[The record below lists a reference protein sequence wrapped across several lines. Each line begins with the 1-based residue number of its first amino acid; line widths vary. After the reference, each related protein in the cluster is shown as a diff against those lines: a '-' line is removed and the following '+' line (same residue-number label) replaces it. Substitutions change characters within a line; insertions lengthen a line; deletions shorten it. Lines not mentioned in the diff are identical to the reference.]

1 MGVFAKL
8 LGTTLSKFQLG
19 IGGPQLKNNSGVVE
33 ARNAADSAYAAIA
46 ALLVSIYGDDIVIN
60 AGATESGDS
69 WILTI
74 SRPSTGMTEDVQVIM
89 PPDAAPSPGQALT
102 VGSASSGVITLAWA
116 SVAAGTD
123 LVKVDTTALAFGSSS
138 PVSMFSLAADMVVLK
153 VQVIVDT
160 PFTGGTGPSL
170 SIGISGTASKYMGA
184 TEVDLTAAAST
195 VFEVNP
201 GLVSDG
207 SPESLIATYAANSAT
222 AGAARILVHYCDPS

>member
-19 IGGPQLKNNSGVVE
+19 IGGPQIKNNSGVVE
-33 ARNAADSAYAAIA
+33 ARTAADSAYAAISA
-46 ALLVSIYGDDIVIN
+46 ALVNVYGDDFVLN
-60 AGATESGDS
+60 KGATESGGS
-69 WILTI
+69 WIFKI
-74 SRPSTGMTEDVQVIM
+74 SRPSTGMTEDVQIIM

-102 VGSASSGVITLAWA
+102 VGSAAGGVITMAWA
-116 SVAAGTD
+116 SIAAGTD
-123 LVKVDTTALAFGSSS
+123 LVKVTPTSLAFGSSS
-138 PVSMFSLAADMVVLK
+138 PLTMFTLAANMVVLK

-170 SIGISGTASKYMGA
+170 SIGVSGTASKYMGA
-184 TEVDLTAAAST
+184 TDVDLTAAAST

-201 GLVSDG
+201 GLAADG
-207 SPESLIATYAANSAT
+207 SSESLIATYAANSAT